1 MSLDLERTP
10 LLENHDAPLGNN
22 LHVGVRDQGST
33 EDVYSRFNARQR
45 RSILFLV
52 AFAGLIT
59 MLVWKSFV
67 PSIPQVA
74 TDLNSDEATVSL
86 AVSLSVL
93 SSATSA
99 VFWAAQ
105 SSVYGR
111 RIIFLWGIPV
121 LCVGSIGVAMC
132 TSVASL
138 FFWRVVQ
145 AVGCAGRLA
154 LACGIVGDTHPLEER
169 GGAMG
174 LFFGIV
180 LLGTI
185 AAPTIGGAFTTY
197 ASWRDLHL
205 VIAAWGCVEF
215 IVIYLSLPETSHSH
229 SVHNKGQA
237 PARPRFLF
245 VNPLTSLR
253 LLRSPNLLLANV
265 VAGIGMVTEFILLVP
280 IAHTLGK
287 QYNITSEAAI
297 GACFIPHSVGS
308 FLGAPMAGRLSDVM
322 VQMGRRQREGKWV
335 PEDRLRAIYI
345 GGLILAPLSLVGF
358 GFVTTYVEGTLGLV
372 ISLILLFINGFGID
386 FVVNPVNAYTVD
398 LVHSQGAEV
407 MAVGGAFRSIIMATG
422 IALVL
427 PSIQHFGVL
436 TTNIFTAFLM
446 LAGQGL
452 VYLIIKFGDRM
463 RAYIDVGYTTANNL

>member
-1 MSLDLERTP
+1 MLVDLERTP
-10 LLENHDAPLGNN
+10 LLDEGHNAPLDNVNN
-22 LHVGVRDQGST
+22 QDQRPA
-33 EDVYSRFNARQR
+33 EDVYSRFNHRQR

-52 AFAGLIT
+52 ASAGLIT

-74 TDLNSDEATVSL
+74 KELDSDEATVSL
-86 AVSLSVL
+86 AVSLSVFA
-93 SSATSA
+93 SATSA

-105 SSVYGR
+105 SSAYGR
-111 RIIFLWGIPV
+111 RLMFLWGIPV
-121 LCVGSIGVAMC
+121 LCVGSIGVATC

-145 AVGCAGRLA
+145 AAGCAGRVA
-154 LACGIVGDTHPLEER
+154 LACGVVGDIHPLEER
-169 GGAMG
+169 GAAMG

-185 AAPTIGGAFTTY
+185 VAPAIGGVFTTY

-215 IVIYLSLPETSHSH
+215 IIIYLSLPETSHYH
-229 SVHNKGQA
+229 SIHNKGRG

-245 VNPLTSLR
+245 VNPLTNLR
-253 LLRSPNLLLANV
+253 LLQSPNLLLANV
-265 VAGIGMVTEFILLVP
+265 VAGIGTTTEFILMVP

-308 FLGAPMAGRLSDVM
+308 FLGAPLAGRLSDVM
-322 VQMGRRQREGKWV
+322 VQKGRSKREGEWV
-335 PEDRLRAIYI
+335 PEDRLRAVYI

-358 GFVTTYVEGTLGLV
+358 GIVTTYVEGTVGLV
-372 ISLILLFINGFGID
+372 MSLILLFINGFGID

-398 LVHSQGAEV
+398 LVHSQSAEV
-407 MAVGGAFRSIIMATG
+407 MAVGNVFRAILMATG
-422 IALVL
+422 TALVL
-427 PSIQHFGVL
+427 PSIQHFGAL
-436 TTNIFTAFLM
+436 TINIFTALLM